1 MKKLPY
7 LLLALTT
14 VTITGC
20 FASVLGSAI
29 QLGFKM
35 GVYSILLLFILLCW
49 VIINRGKRK

>member
-14 VTITGC
+14 VTLTGC